1 MCSLWGGGGCPYR
14 GGVDG
19 VEQQRQKVEEKELLI
34 GRFKTGFLWLI
45 SLHLLLMPAIVGY
58 IFVVSKKGNR

>member
-1 MCSLWGGGGCPYR
+1 MPLWDIPLWGARKAIGRLGGGG
-14 GGVDG
+14 GGRNG
-19 VEQQRQKVEEKELLI
+19 ILT